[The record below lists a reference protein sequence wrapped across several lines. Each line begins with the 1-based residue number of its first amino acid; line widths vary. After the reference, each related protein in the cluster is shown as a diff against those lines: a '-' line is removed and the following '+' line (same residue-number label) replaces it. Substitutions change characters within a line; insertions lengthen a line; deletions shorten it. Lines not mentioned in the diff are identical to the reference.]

1 MNLRQCE
8 VFRAVMEAGS
18 VTAAAERLHV
28 SQPAVSKMLG
38 LLERDLGFRVF
49 LRERQRLV
57 PTPEAQALY
66 SEIRRAFVGL
76 DYLTRFAGDLRDMRQ
91 GHLAVAA
98 SHAVSSE
105 HMPGIV
111 AAFLRRH
118 PGLSVSLQAM
128 DSPGV
133 AQAVETGRV
142 DLGLAQFETP
152 ATALRRER
160 LCAMEAVCVMPPGH
174 ALARRRVIRPADLH
188 GQDFVALAAV
198 NRLRTRLEAL
208 LEEHGAA
215 PRIRVDTPLASTAC
229 GLVAQGVGIC
239 VLDRLSAE
247 ANLRHRLVLRPL
259 RPGLSEELLL
269 LLPARGPL
277 SNVAA
282 AFAQALRERYTEEAG
297 AAVEP
302 PPRRRGAP
310 ARG

>member
-8 VFRAVMEAGS
+8 AFRAVMETGS

-28 SQPAVSKMLG
+28 SQPAVSKMLA

-66 SEIRRAFVGL
+66 AEVRRAFVGL

-105 HMPGIV
+105 HMPRIV
-111 AAFLRRH
+111 ATFLRRH

-133 AQAVETGRV
+133 AQAVATGRV

-152 ATALRRER
+152 ATGLRRER
-160 LCAMEAVCVMPPGH
+160 LCAMEAVCVMPPDH
-174 ALARRRVIRPADLH
+174 ALARRRVIRLADLH

-208 LEEHGAA
+208 LEEHGAT

-229 GLVAQGVGIC
+229 GLVAQGVGVC

-259 RPGLSEELLL
+259 RPHLAEDLLL
-269 LLPARGPL
+269 LSPARGPL

-282 AFAQALRERYTEEAG
+282 AFAQALREQYGEA
-297 AAVEP
+297 AAATT
-302 PPRRRGAP
+302 GN
-310 ARG
+310 